1 MLAAQRGRLAFAGRP
16 IAWPEKDT
24 GMEKINVASGASMRR
39 RIALLGAVCLALAL
53 CAGVRL
59 VQLEGFSGVAVAC
72 AVLGLAAAA
81 LCVSL
86 QGYLARSLQPLQ
98 ASVDAMKD
106 GDLSRRI
113 DQKSGD
119 EFGAIAAS
127 LDDMNAN
134 MSALVADIRSEATFV
149 SQASES
155 LAAGTTELAQR
166 TERQAASLEQTSA
179 SVQDLSGSVKQNAL
193 DARAV
198 EQLASRVHE
207 MAESG
212 GSRMRE
218 AVATMHAIRTS
229 SQRVHDII
237 GVIDGIAFQTNI
249 LALNAA
255 VEAAR
260 AGANGRGFAVVA
272 AEVRTLALRSSG
284 AAQEIKALIATS
296 SAQVASGASRIDE
309 VGELLASVVSGIGEV
324 AGNVRAITSAAE
336 QQSNSLG
343 QMSEAIRGLD
353 DITQENATMVEQTSS
368 ASAGLGERARRLART
383 VGSFRLRQ
391 GTADEAHALV
401 TKAVAL
407 YKRRGSGCLPEI
419 TDIANGFADRD
430 MYVFAWDRSLV
441 YHAFAGKPHNL
452 RKTAAQILGT
462 DVSRLTHDVWAVA
475 GQGGGWVD
483 YDFLNPTTGLV
494 APKTSF
500 VVPVSAD
507 LVLGCGIYKTVQRH

>member
-1 MLAAQRGRLAFAGRP
+1 MDQVNA
-16 IAWPEKDT
+16 
-24 GMEKINVASGASMRR
+24 GASVRL
-39 RIALLGAVCLALAL
+39 RIALLGAACAALAL
-53 CAGVRL
+53 CASVRL
-59 VQLEGFSGVAVAC
+59 VQLEGFSAAAIAC
-72 AVLGLAAAA
+72 AVLGAVAAGLA
-81 LCVSL
+81 VSL
-86 QGYLARSLQPLQ
+86 QRYLARSLRPLQ
-98 ASVDAMKD
+98 ASVRAMKD
-106 GDLSRRI
+106 GDLSGRVALN
-113 DQKSGD
+113 GGG
-119 EFGAIAAS
+119 EFGVIAAS

-134 MSALVADIRSEATFV
+134 LSALVADIRSEATFV
-149 SQASES
+149 SQAGES
-155 LAAGTTELAQR
+155 LAAGTGELAQR

-198 EQLASRVHE
+198 EQLASRVHQ

-218 AVATMHAIRTS
+218 AVETMHAIRTS

-260 AGANGRGFAVVA
+260 AGENGRGFAVVA

-284 AAQEIKALIATS
+284 AAQEIKSLIATS
-296 SAQVASGASRIDE
+296 SDQVASGASRIDE
-309 VGELLASVVSGIGEV
+309 VGTLLASVVSGIGEV
-324 AGNVRAITSAAE
+324 AGSVRAITSAAE
-336 QQSNSLG
+336 MQSNSLS

-368 ASAGLGERARRLART
+368 ASSGLGERAHKLARMVST
-383 VGSFRLRQ
+383 FRLRQ

-407 YKRRGSGCLPEI
+407 YKRRGAACLPEI
-419 TDIANGFADRD
+419 TDAANGFADRD

-452 RKTAAQILGT
+452 RKTAAQSLGT
-462 DVSRLTHDVWAVA
+462 DVSQLTHDVWAA
-475 GQGGGWVD
+475 AAKGGGWVD
-483 YDFLNPTTGLV
+483 YDFLNPTTGKV

>member
-1 MLAAQRGRLAFAGRP
+1 
-16 IAWPEKDT
+16 
-24 GMEKINVASGASMRR
+24 MERINVAQGASVRR
-39 RIALLGAVCLALAL
+39 RIVLLGVTCVALAL

-59 VQLEGFSGVAVAC
+59 VQLEGASVAAIVCVALG
-72 AVLGLAAAA
+72 AVAAA
-81 LCVSL
+81 LSVSL
-86 QGYLARSLQPLQ
+86 HRYLARSLRPLQ
-98 ASVDAMKD
+98 AGVRAMKD

-113 DQKSGD
+113 DVGSRD

-127 LDDMNAN
+127 LDEMNAN

-155 LAAGTTELAQR
+155 LAAGTSELAQR

-198 EQLASRVHE
+198 EQLASRVHT

-218 AVATMHAIRTS
+218 AVETMHAIRTG

-260 AGANGRGFAVVA
+260 AGENGRGFAVVA

-284 AAQEIKALIATS
+284 AAREIKSLIATS
-296 SAQVASGASRIDE
+296 SEQVASGASRIDE
-309 VGELLASVVSGIGEV
+309 VGALLASVVAGIGQV

-336 QQSNSLG
+336 TQSLSLG

-353 DITQENATMVEQTSS
+353 DITQENATMVERTSS
-368 ASAGLGERARRLART
+368 ASTGLGERAHKLALT
-383 VGSFRLRQ
+383 VSSFRLRQ

-407 YKRRGSGCLPEI
+407 YKRRGAACLPEI
-419 TDIANGFADRD
+419 TDAANGFADRD
-430 MYVFAWDRSLV
+430 MYVFAWDRRLV

-462 DVSRLTHDVWAVA
+462 DVSQLTHDVWAA
-475 GQGGGWVD
+475 AAQGGGWVD
-483 YDFLNPTTGLV
+483 YDFLNPTTGQV

-500 VVPVSAD
+500 VVPVGAD
-507 LVLGCGIYKTVQRH
+507 LVLGCGIYKSVQRH

>member
-1 MLAAQRGRLAFAGRP
+1 
-16 IAWPEKDT
+16 
-24 GMEKINVASGASMRR
+24 MENKPGAESASVRR
-39 RIALLGAVCLALAL
+39 RIAALGIVCVALSL

-59 VQLEGFSGVAVAC
+59 VQLDGLSAGAVVC
-72 AVLGLAAAA
+72 IMLGAAGAA
-81 LCVSL
+81 LGASL
-86 QGYLARSLQPLQ
+86 YRTLSRSLRPLQ
-98 ASVDAMKD
+98 AGVLAMKD
-106 GDLSRRI
+106 GDLSGRI
-113 DQKSGD
+113 DLEGRD
-119 EFGAIAAS
+119 EFRAIAAS

-155 LAAGTTELAQR
+155 LAAGTGDLAQR
-166 TERQAASLEQTSA
+166 TERQAASLQETSA
-179 SVQDLSGSVKQNAL
+179 SVQDLSGSVKRNAL

-218 AVATMHAIRTS
+218 AVEAMKAIRTS
-229 SQRVHDII
+229 AQRVHDII

-260 AGANGRGFAVVA
+260 AGENGRGFAVVA

-284 AAQEIKALIATS
+284 AAHEIKSLIATS
-296 SAQVASGASRIDE
+296 TEQVAAGASRIDE
-309 VGELLASVVSGIGEV
+309 VGELLASVVGGIGEV
-324 AGNVRAITSAAE
+324 AGNVRAITAAAE
-336 QQSNSLG
+336 SQSTSLT

-353 DITQENATMVEQTSS
+353 DITQENSAMVERTSA
-368 ASAGLGERARRLART
+368 ASSGLGERAHKLAQAVSR
-383 VGSFRLRQ
+383 FRLRQ

-401 TKAVAL
+401 SKAVAL
-407 YKRRGSGCLPEI
+407 YKRRGAACLPEI
-419 TDIANGFADRD
+419 TDPASGFADRD
-430 MYVFAWDRSLV
+430 MYVFAWDRNLV
-441 YHAFAGKPHNL
+441 YHAFAGKPQNL

-462 DVSRLTHDVWAVA
+462 DVTQLTRDVWAAAA
-475 GQGGGWVD
+475 GGSWVD
-483 YDFLNPTTGLV
+483 YDFLNPTTGKI

-500 VVPVSAD
+500 VVPVSDD

>member
-1 MLAAQRGRLAFAGRP
+1 MDQVNIAAS
-16 IAWPEKDT
+16 
-24 GMEKINVASGASMRR
+24 ASVRR
-39 RIALLGAVCLALAL
+39 RIALLGTACVALAG

-59 VQLEGFSGVAVAC
+59 VQLEGVAPSAVVC
-72 AVLGLAAAA
+72 IVLGVGAAA
-81 LCVSL
+81 LAASL
-86 QGYLARSLQPLQ
+86 HRTLARTLAPLQ
-98 ASVDAMKD
+98 ATVRAMKD
-106 GDLSRRI
+106 GDLSRTIATTRR
-113 DQKSGD
+113 D

-134 MSALVADIRSEATFV
+134 MSALVADIRSEATYL

-155 LAAGTTELAQR
+155 LAGGTSELAQR
-166 TERQAASLEQTSA
+166 TERQAASLEETSA
-179 SVQDLSGSVKQNAL
+179 SVQDLSGSVKQNAA

-207 MAESG
+207 LAESG

-218 AVATMHAIRTS
+218 AVDTMHAIRSS

-260 AGANGRGFAVVA
+260 AGENGRGFAVVA

-284 AAQEIKALIATS
+284 AAREIKSLIATS
-296 SAQVASGASRIDE
+296 SEQVDSGASRIDE
-309 VGELLASVVSGIGEV
+309 VGELLANVVAGIGEV
-324 AGNVRAITSAAE
+324 AGNVRAITAAAE
-336 QQSNSLG
+336 TQSVNLT

-353 DITQENATMVEQTSS
+353 DITQENAAMVERTSS
-368 ASAGLGERARRLART
+368 ASAGLGERAHRLART
-383 VGSFRLRQ
+383 VSTFRLRQ

-407 YKRRGSGCLPEI
+407 WKRRGAACLPEI
-419 TDIANGFADRD
+419 TDAANGFADRD
-430 MYVFAWDRSLV
+430 MYVFAWDRELV
-441 YHAFAGKPHNL
+441 YHAFAGKSHNL
-452 RKTAAQILGT
+452 GKTARQILGT
-462 DVSRLTHDVWAVA
+462 DVTKLTHDVWAVA
-475 GQGGGWVD
+475 ASGGGWVD
-483 YDFLNPTTGLV
+483 YDFLNPTTGRL

-500 VVPVSAD
+500 VVPVSDD
-507 LVLGCGIYKTVQRH
+507 LVLGCGVYKTVQRH